1 MKGCSVLAADGF
13 QHGGKLKLWHALPA
27 RDEWLRL
34 DCGKHLGEIW
44 IGPGKVLVPLFDYVQ
59 GRGLSTGLNST
70 SSRHQS
76 ET

>member
-1 MKGCSVLAADGF
+1 MAASS
-13 QHGGKLKLWHALPA
+13 LWHALPA

-59 GRGLSTGLNST
+59 GERTVYRL
-70 SSRHQS
+70 
-76 ET
+76 EFDFIAPPV